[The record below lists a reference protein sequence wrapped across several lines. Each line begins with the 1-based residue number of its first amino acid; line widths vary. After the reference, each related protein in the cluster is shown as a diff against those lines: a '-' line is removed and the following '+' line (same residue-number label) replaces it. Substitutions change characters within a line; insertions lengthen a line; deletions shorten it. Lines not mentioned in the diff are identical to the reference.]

1 MLLQPGNN
9 LYLLRVSLFPLPL
22 TGSTLKNQA
31 EGEGVQGTP
40 QQQPEERPQAQLSMW
55 LCNLFLKNI
64 L

>member
-9 LYLLRVSLFPLPL
+9 LYLLHVSLFPLPL
-22 TGSTLKNQA
+22 KSTLKNQA
-31 EGEGVQGTP
+31 EGEGIQGTP
-40 QQQPEERPQAQLSMW
+40 QQQPEERPQAQLSKW